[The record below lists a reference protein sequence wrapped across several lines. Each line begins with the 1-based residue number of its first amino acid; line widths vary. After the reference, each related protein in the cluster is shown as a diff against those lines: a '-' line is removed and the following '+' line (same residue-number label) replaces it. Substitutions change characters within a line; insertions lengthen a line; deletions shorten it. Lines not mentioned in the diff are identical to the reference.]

1 MSRTYAELE
10 VGTVYRSRLR
20 RRRRPPPRADPAR
33 RARARVRS
41 LDHPRAVI
49 ETEPLLLRLP
59 RLEAA
64 PAARELIT
72 DPVAMEFIGGVH
84 PNAASDPEF
93 VVRRWLE
100 RWDDNDCGPFSLVR
114 REDGRWL
121 GRTGVLV
128 WDVRTWTHTTF
139 ASAGEHAQPELG
151 WALARE
157 HWGQGYATEAV
168 LAVREWAYAERN
180 IERLISVIAPGNV
193 RSERLAQRLRAPPGA
208 TPQPVGKGGPV
219 GLGRPPGMRA
229 RRT

>member
-1 MSRTYAELE
+1 M
-10 VGTVYRSRLR
+10 
-20 RRRRPPPRADPAR
+20 
-33 RARARVRS
+33 
-41 LDHPRAVI
+41 I
-49 ETEPLLLRLP
+49 ETERLLLRLP
-59 RLEAA
+59 RLEDA

-168 LAVREWAYAERN
+168 SAVREWAYAERN
-180 IERLISVIAPGNV
+180 IERLISVIAPLMDYLEQID
-193 RSERLAQRLRAPPGA
+193 RREPERGRAVVVLPEFVPAHWWQNLLHNQTALLLKAELLFAKSPNGDNRIVIDVPYRLR
-208 TPQPVGKGGPV
+208 PV
-219 GLGRPPGMRA
+219 RPR
-229 RRT
+229 